1 MPFNIQN
8 SRPFLQFPF
17 GINVQK
23 GLVEDF
29 SAIEKFGYNPSI
41 GTSFETVWSS
51 GGIYVYPTTAT
62 TAVATSSNTIAD
74 NGGTVRVFGL
84 NQDYDLANE
93 VITIGGSASTTTF
106 IRVFRALM
114 VTPTTGTSNVGTITI
129 TVDSKSVAII
139 DPEYG
144 QTLMC
149 VYTIPRKKTGY
160 LISLNISPSKS
171 QETEAIFVVR
181 PNSIGTAFNTK
192 SYITTSGNYVNRQYN
207 VTDIIPEKSDI
218 ELRAKSSATESVSG
232 GFELYIEDD
241 H

>member
-8 SRPFLQFPF
+8 SRPFVEFPF

-23 GLVEDF
+23 RLIEDF
-29 SAIEKFGYNPSI
+29 QAIEKFGRNDSV
-41 GTSFETVWSS
+41 GTSFETIWSG

-62 TAVATSSNTIAD
+62 TAVATSSDTGSD
-74 NGGTVRVFGL
+74 NGGTVKVFGL

-114 VTPTTGTSNVGTITI
+114 VTPTTGTANVGTITI
-129 TVDSKSVAII
+129 TVDSKSVALI

-149 VYTIPRKKTGY
+149 VYTIPRNKTGY
-160 LISLNISPSKS
+160 LVNINASASKS
-171 QETEAIFVVR
+171 QETEFLLTVR
-181 PNSIGTAFNTK
+181 SNTTGTAFNTK
-192 SYITTSGNYVNRQYN
+192 AYITTTGNYVNRKY
-207 VTDIIPEKSDI
+207 DIPDVIIEKSDI

-232 GFELYIEDD
+232 GFELFIEDD